1 MTSGSETNAILRG
14 NYENANQ
21 TPNKAGFPCSPHDD
35 CDMSTSV
42 ALSAANQQ
50 AEPSSPSDREAA
62 TGLTHGCQRL
72 HFAES

>member
-1 MTSGSETNAILRG
+1 MTSGGETNAILRG

-21 TPNKAGFPCSPHDD
+21 TPKVGFSCSPHDD

-50 AEPSSPSDREAA
+50 AEPTSPSDREAA

-72 HFAES
+72 HFAGS